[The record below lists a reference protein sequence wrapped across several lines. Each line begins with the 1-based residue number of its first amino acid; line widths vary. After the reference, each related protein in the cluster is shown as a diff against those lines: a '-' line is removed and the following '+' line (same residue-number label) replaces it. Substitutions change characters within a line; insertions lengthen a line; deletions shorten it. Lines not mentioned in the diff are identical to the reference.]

1 MDSKIIN
8 RDPFQ
13 DIGITEPQP
22 HLTPKKYSS
31 HSLPRNFSARQKV
44 SEQPWQPRP
53 FIEEGSTNTLQ
64 AGIVP
69 PAAPIEAASAERRE
83 SIYITKTV
91 LFDASLWS

>member
-13 DIGITEPQP
+13 DIATTTEPQ
-22 HLTPKKYSS
+22 HLKKYSS

-53 FIEEGSTNTLQ
+53 FIEEGSANTLQ

-69 PAAPIEAASAERRE
+69 PVAPIEAASAERRE
-83 SIYITKTV
+83 SIYIIKTV

>member
-13 DIGITEPQP
+13 DIGITEP
-22 HLTPKKYSS
+22 HKKYSS

-53 FIEEGSTNTLQ
+53 FIEEGSANTLQ

-69 PAAPIEAASAERRE
+69 PVAPIEAASAERRE
-83 SIYITKTV
+83 SIYIIKTV